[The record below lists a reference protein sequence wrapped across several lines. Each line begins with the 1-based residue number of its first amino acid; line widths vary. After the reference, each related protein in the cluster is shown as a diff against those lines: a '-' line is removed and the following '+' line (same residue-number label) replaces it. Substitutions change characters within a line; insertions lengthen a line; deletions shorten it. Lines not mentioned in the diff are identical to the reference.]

1 MNRLFKVVKGII
13 PKISDTELIALRS
26 GTTSIDRDIF
36 RGHVPIAKGKNS
48 FTANEDKLYN
58 KLDNF
63 LEKYGNQEVAYPKLP
78 DGLLESI
85 GENGFFGMIIDKK
98 YGGNLTSTTNI
109 SRILTRIVT
118 ANPALGVMIMV
129 PSSLGPGELLQH
141 YGTND
146 QKEKYLPRLATGE
159 LIPCF
164 GLTGPTNGSDA
175 TGTIDKGKVVKIND
189 KICIDLEINKR
200 YITLAPIS
208 NLIGVAFEL
217 EDPDN
222 LLPSG
227 KAGITLA
234 LVERGHKGLIQNT
247 YHNPSNNG
255 FPNGTLKG
263 RLYVELEQVI
273 GGENMIGEGW
283 KMLMEC
289 LAVGRA
295 VSLPATALGSSKVS
309 LYGNLLYSK
318 HRTQFKR
325 NIIDMQGIREKIVD
339 MAYNTYLIN
348 SSVSLTNMLLDSGE
362 KPAVLSAIMKQ
373 QSTERA
379 RQVINDGMD
388 ISAGSAICL
397 GKNNFMER
405 YYRSIPVGITVEG
418 SNILTRSL
426 IIFGQGINKSHPYI
440 NNILDSILED
450 DSKKF
455 KESMIPMIKH
465 SISTY
470 LYTIR
475 STFLPFT
482 RDSQLAMQT
491 MYFAGL
497 SNFVALLGGK
507 LKSEQYISGTMADI
521 LSNLYLAHSVLWY
534 EKHNNISSIMATYCV
549 ERLCKE
555 NIELFNKVV
564 DNYPHFKFLL
574 YPFKQSNYPDNFYYN
589 EAIMNELLN
598 NRKLLNVFKEDIQIK
613 NTQLEVLERLDS
625 LKPGSEEYK
634 VVYSDVISVGE
645 YQMEKEDT
653 TISRLRKQ
661 LASKEKKTVERFQ
674 NALAEEK
681 ARLKREETIYL

>member
-1 MNRLFKVVKGII
+1 MNRVFKLVKGII

-36 RGHVPIAKGKNS
+36 RGHVPIPKARNS
-48 FTANEDKLYN
+48 FTADEDKLYN
-58 KLDNF
+58 KLDDF

-78 DGLLESI
+78 EGLLESI
-85 GENGFFGMIIDKK
+85 GENGFFGMIIDQK

-118 ANPALGVMIMV
+118 ANPALGVTTMV
-129 PSSLGPGELLQH
+129 PNSLGPGELLQH

-146 QKEKYLPRLATGE
+146 QKEKYLPRLASGE

-222 LLPSG
+222 LLPNG

-234 LVERGHKGLIQNT
+234 LVERTHDGLIQNT
-247 YHNPSNNG
+247 YHNPANNG
-255 FPNGTLKG
+255 FPNGTVKG
-263 RLYVELEQVI
+263 RFYVELDQVI
-273 GGENMIGEGW
+273 GGQNMIGEGW

-295 VSLPATALGSSKVS
+295 VSLPATALGSSKAS
-309 LYGNLLYSK
+309 LYGNLLYAK

-348 SSVSLTNMLLDSGE
+348 SSISLTNMLLDSGE

-388 ISAGSAICL
+388 ISGGSAICL
-397 GKNNFMER
+397 GPNNFMEK

-418 SNILTRSL
+418 ANILTRSL

-450 DSKKF
+450 DSKQF
-455 KESMIPMIKH
+455 KESIIPMVKH

-470 LYTIR
+470 LYTIT
-475 STFLPFT
+475 SSLLPFSNDLLS
-482 RDSQLAMQT
+482 RQT

-521 LSNLYLAHSVLWY
+521 LSNLYLAHSIVWY
-534 EKHNNISSIMATYCV
+534 EKHNKISPVMTTYCID
-549 ERLCKE
+549 RLCKE
-555 NIELFNKVV
+555 NVELFNKIV
-564 DNYPHFKFLL
+564 DNYPYFKFLL
-574 YPFKQSNYPDNFYYN
+574 YPFKQSNFPERFRNN
-589 EAIMNELLN
+589 EIIMNELLN
-598 NRKLLNVFKEDIQIK
+598 NEKLLNVFKEDIQIK
-613 NTQLEVLERLDS
+613 NTPLEKLEKLDS
-625 LKPGSEEYK
+625 LKPRSEEYK
-634 VVYSDVISVGE
+634 VVYSNVISVGE
-645 YQMEKEDT
+645 YEMEK
-653 TISRLRKQ
+653 
-661 LASKEKKTVERFQ
+661 
-674 NALAEEK
+674 
-681 ARLKREETIYL
+681 EETIYL

>member
-1 MNRLFKVVKGII
+1 MNRVFKLVKGII

-36 RGHVPIAKGKNS
+36 RGHVPIAKARNS
-48 FTANEDKLYN
+48 FTADEDKLYN
-58 KLDNF
+58 KLDDF
-63 LEKYGNQEVAYPKLP
+63 LEKYGNKEVAYPKLP
-78 DGLLESI
+78 EGLLESI
-85 GENGFFGMIIDKK
+85 GENGFFGMIIEQK

-109 SRILTRIVT
+109 SRILSRIVT

-129 PSSLGPGELLQH
+129 PNSLGPGELLQH

-146 QKEKYLPRLATGE
+146 QKEKYLPRLASGE

-164 GLTGPTNGSDA
+164 GLTGPNNGSDA
-175 TGTIDKGKVVKIND
+175 TGRIDKGRVVKIND

-222 LLPSG
+222 LLSSG

-234 LVERGHKGLIQNT
+234 LVERTHKGLIQNT
-247 YHNPSNNG
+247 YHNPANNG
-255 FPNGTLKG
+255 FPNGTVKG
-263 RLYVELEQVI
+263 RFYVELDQVI
-273 GGENMIGEGW
+273 GGQNMIGEGW

-295 VSLPATALGSSKVS
+295 VSLPATALGSSKAS
-309 LYGNLLYSK
+309 LYGNLLYAK

-325 NIIDMQGIREKIVD
+325 NIIDMQGIRERLVD

-348 SSVSLTNMLLDSGE
+348 SSISLTNMLLDSGE

-379 RQVINDGMD
+379 RQVINDGME
-388 ISAGSAICL
+388 ISAGAAICL
-397 GKNNFMER
+397 GPNNFMEK
-405 YYRSIPVGITVEG
+405 YYRSVPVGLTVEG
-418 SNILTRSL
+418 ANILTRSL
-426 IIFGQGINKSHPYI
+426 IIFGQGLNKSHPYI

-450 DSKKF
+450 DSKQF
-455 KESMIPMIKH
+455 KESIIPMIKH

-470 LYTIR
+470 LYAITR
-475 STFLPFT
+475 NLLPFSNDLLS
-482 RDSQLAMQT
+482 RQT

-497 SNFVALLGGK
+497 SNLVALLGGK

-521 LSNLYLAHSVLWY
+521 LSNLYLAHSIVWY
-534 EKHNNISSIMATYCV
+534 EKHNKISPVMTTYCID
-549 ERLCKE
+549 RLCRE
-555 NIELFNKVV
+555 NVELFNKVV
-564 DNYPHFKFLL
+564 DNYPYFKFLL
-574 YPFKQSNYPDNFYYN
+574 YPFKQSNFPERFHNN
-589 EAIMNELLN
+589 EMIMEELLN
-598 NRKLLNVFKEDIQIK
+598 NEKLLNVFKEDIQIK
-613 NTQLEVLERLDS
+613 NTPLEKLEKLDS
-625 LKPGSEEYK
+625 LKPRSEEYK

-645 YQMEKEDT
+645 YPMEKENN
-653 TISRLRKQ
+653 TISQLRKQ
-661 LASKEKKTVERFQ
+661 LAAKEKRTAERLR
-674 NALAEEK
+674 NALAKEK
-681 ARLKREETIYL
+681 ALLKSKETFYL

>member
-1 MNRLFKVVKGII
+1 MNRVFKLVKGII

-36 RGHVPIAKGKNS
+36 RGHVPIAKARNS
-48 FTANEDKLYN
+48 FTADEDKLYN
-58 KLDNF
+58 KLDDF
-63 LEKYGNQEVAYPKLP
+63 LEKYGNKEVAYPKLP
-78 DGLLESI
+78 EGLLESI
-85 GENGFFGMIIDKK
+85 GENGFFGMIIEQK

-109 SRILTRIVT
+109 SRILSRIVT

-129 PSSLGPGELLQH
+129 PNSLGPGELLQH

-146 QKEKYLPRLATGE
+146 QKEKYLPRLASGE

-164 GLTGPTNGSDA
+164 GLTGPNNGSDA
-175 TGTIDKGKVVKIND
+175 TGRIDKGRVVKIND

-222 LLPSG
+222 LLSSG

-234 LVERGHKGLIQNT
+234 LVERTHKGLIQNT
-247 YHNPSNNG
+247 YHNPANNG
-255 FPNGTLKG
+255 FPNGTVKG
-263 RLYVELEQVI
+263 RFYVELDQVI
-273 GGENMIGEGW
+273 GGQNMIGEGW

-295 VSLPATALGSSKVS
+295 VSLPATALGSSKAS
-309 LYGNLLYSK
+309 LYGNLLYAK

-325 NIIDMQGIREKIVD
+325 NIIDMQGIRERLVD

-348 SSVSLTNMLLDSGE
+348 SSISLTNMLLDSGE

-379 RQVINDGMD
+379 RQVINDGME
-388 ISAGSAICL
+388 ISAGAAICL
-397 GKNNFMER
+397 GPNNFMEK
-405 YYRSIPVGITVEG
+405 YYRSVPVGLTVEG
-418 SNILTRSL
+418 ANILTRSL
-426 IIFGQGINKSHPYI
+426 IIFGQGLNKSHPYI

-450 DSKKF
+450 DSKQF
-455 KESMIPMIKH
+455 KESIIPMIKH

-470 LYTIR
+470 LYVITR
-475 STFLPFT
+475 NLLPFSNDLLS
-482 RDSQLAMQT
+482 RQT

-497 SNFVALLGGK
+497 SNLVALLGGK

-521 LSNLYLAHSVLWY
+521 LSNLYLAHSIVWY
-534 EKHNNISSIMATYCV
+534 EKHNKISPVMTTYCID
-549 ERLCKE
+549 RLCRE
-555 NIELFNKVV
+555 NVELFNKVV
-564 DNYPHFKFLL
+564 DNYPYFKFLL
-574 YPFKQSNYPDNFYYN
+574 YPFKQSNFPERFHNN
-589 EAIMNELLN
+589 EMIMEELLN
-598 NRKLLNVFKEDIQIK
+598 NEKLLNVFKEDIQIK
-613 NTQLEVLERLDS
+613 NTPLEKLEKLDS
-625 LKPGSEEYK
+625 LKPRSEEYK

-645 YQMEKEDT
+645 YPMEKENN
-653 TISRLRKQ
+653 TISQLRKQ
-661 LASKEKKTVERFQ
+661 LAAKEKRTAERLR
-674 NALAEEK
+674 NALAKEK
-681 ARLKREETIYL
+681 ALLKSKETFYL

>member
-1 MNRLFKVVKGII
+1 MNRVFKLVKRII

-36 RGHVPIAKGKNS
+36 RGHVPIAKAKNS
-48 FTANEDKLYN
+48 FTADEDKLYN
-58 KLDNF
+58 KLDDF
-63 LEKYGNQEVAYPKLP
+63 LEKYGDKEVSYPKLP
-78 DGLLESI
+78 EGLLESI
-85 GENGFFGMIIDKK
+85 GENGFFGMIIDQK

-118 ANPALGVMIMV
+118 ANPALGVMTMV
-129 PSSLGPGELLQH
+129 PNSLGPGELLQH

-146 QKEKYLPRLATGE
+146 QKEKYLPRLASGE

-164 GLTGPTNGSDA
+164 GLTGPNNGSDA
-175 TGTIDKGKVVKIND
+175 TGSIDKGKVVKIND

-247 YHNPSNNG
+247 YHNPANNG
-255 FPNGTLKG
+255 FPNGTVKG
-263 RLYVELEQVI
+263 RFYVELDQVI
-273 GGENMIGEGW
+273 GGQNMIGEGW

-295 VSLPATALGSSKVS
+295 VSLPATALGSSKAS
-309 LYGNLLYSK
+309 LYGNLLYAK

-339 MAYNTYLIN
+339 MAYNTYIIN
-348 SSVSLTNMLLDSGE
+348 SSISLTNMLLDSGE

-388 ISAGSAICL
+388 ISGGSAICL
-397 GKNNFMER
+397 GPNNFMEK

-418 SNILTRSL
+418 ANILTRSL

-450 DSKKF
+450 DSKQF
-455 KESMIPMIKH
+455 KESIIPMIKH

-470 LYTIR
+470 LYVIT
-475 STFLPFT
+475 SSLFPFSNDLLS
-482 RDSQLAMQT
+482 RQT

-497 SNFVALLGGK
+497 SNLVALLGGK

-521 LSNLYLAHSVLWY
+521 LSNLYLAHSIVWY
-534 EKHNNISSIMATYCV
+534 EKHNKISPVMTTYCID
-549 ERLCKE
+549 RLCKE
-555 NIELFNKVV
+555 NVELFNKIV
-564 DNYPHFKFLL
+564 DNYPYFKFLL
-574 YPFKQSNYPDNFYYN
+574 YPFKQSNFPERFRNN
-589 EAIMNELLN
+589 EMIMEELFNNE
-598 NRKLLNVFKEDIQIK
+598 KLLNVFKEDIQIK
-613 NTQLEVLERLDS
+613 NTPLEKLEKLDS
-625 LKPGSEEYK
+625 LKPRSEEYK

-645 YQMEKEDT
+645 YPMEKENN
-653 TISRLRKQ
+653 TISQLRKQ
-661 LASKEKKTVERFQ
+661 LAAKEKKTAERLA
-674 NALAEEK
+674 NALAKEK
-681 ARLKREETIYL
+681 GRIKSEETIYL